1 MNVVRWEEGRF
12 GTREK
17 GPRRPPFMRRPPATT
32 RPTTRRNPAHAS
44 SDFCPKR
51 DLRCQLPP
59 GDPGIYGAR
68 PGGVSPVPVSSP
80 PRPPARHLPALLLR
94 RTSPPRRLILSST
107 LPVQYCPSYSLPL
120 SLLAKSWHILP
131 QSSVAFPHFPHF
143 PQRHTHFS
151 IDPHLILSPADHC
164 AACPSFLGRSPQ
176 DIEYSRFSGV
186 ALPLGTPPLLSSRI
200 SASSNPYSCC
210 RLLSARHQSRT
221 PLARLSS
228 T

>member
-80 PRPPARHLPALLLR
+80 PRPPARPASAQHIS
-94 RTSPPRRLILSST
+94 SPPANSSLSPSHLIPYHTPPTPSPHKILAYPTAVQRRLS
-107 LPVQYCPSYSLPL
+107 PL
-120 SLLAKSWHILP
+120 SP
-131 QSSVAFPHFPHF
+131 
-143 PQRHTHFS
+143 
-151 IDPHLILSPADHC
+151 LSPEAH
-164 AACPSFLGRSPQ
+164 SLFHRSPS
-176 DIEYSRFSGV
+176 DTVARRSLRCVPLVSR
-186 ALPLGTPPLLSSRI
+186 PKPP
-200 SASSNPYSCC
+200 
-210 RLLSARHQSRT
+210 RH
-221 PLARLSS
+221 
-228 T
+228 